1 MSLSV
6 LQVVALELGFPKS
19 IVRRALRKYSFY
31 SAGDFVDY
39 LETHDYEFE
48 VESEDEKEEAIPVEN
63 NITIIAPPATKNLNK
78 EEKAKPS
85 LREETETL
93 QSQSLCLVCRK
104 EKRSFVC
111 LPCSHFVICRMC
123 EPSTRHCPRRSCG
136 EYISCT
142 IQTYGLWLILGA
154 RPIRGRDFVL
164 LLINSQPQL
173 NNFIRKWNPVNEGE
187 LSPTLLNHGKRNDDK
202 DESLLSLNLLPRFAF
217 SLTKASSPSLTR
229 MISRSP
235 KLTNTR

>member
-19 IVRRALRKYSFY
+19 IVRRALHKYSFY

-48 VESEDEKEEAIPVEN
+48 VETEEEKEEAIP
-63 NITIIAPPATKNLNK
+63 TIATFPTEDLNK

-85 LREETETL
+85 LREETEFL
-93 QSQSLCLVCRK
+93 NRQSLCLVCRK

-136 EYISCT
+136 ECISCT
-142 IQTYGLWLILGA
+142 IQTYGI
-154 RPIRGRDFVL
+154 
-164 LLINSQPQL
+164 
-173 NNFIRKWNPVNEGE
+173 
-187 LSPTLLNHGKRNDDK
+187 
-202 DESLLSLNLLPRFAF
+202 
-217 SLTKASSPSLTR
+217 
-229 MISRSP
+229 
-235 KLTNTR
+235 